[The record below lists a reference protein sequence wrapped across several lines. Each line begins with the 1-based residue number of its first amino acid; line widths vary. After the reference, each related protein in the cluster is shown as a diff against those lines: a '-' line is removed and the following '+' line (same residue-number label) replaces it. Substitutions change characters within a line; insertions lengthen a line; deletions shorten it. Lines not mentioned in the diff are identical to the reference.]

1 MNDFGV
7 LSKILMVALVVTFAC
22 ALGGAFLPGT
32 AGVWSGTACI
42 IILIAVPV
50 LRVTWLVV
58 DWSRTR
64 DVKFALLGC
73 ASLDVLATSG
83 AIVFLR

>member
-1 MNDFGV
+1 MNDLGV
-7 LSKILMVALVVTFAC
+7 LSKILMIALVVTFAC

-32 AGVWSGTACI
+32 IGVWSGTACI
-42 IILIAVPV
+42 VILIAVPV

-58 DWSRTR
+58 DWTRIR

-73 ASLDVLATSG
+73 ALLVVLASSG
-83 AIVFLR
+83 AIIFLR

>member
-1 MNDFGV
+1 MNDLGV
-7 LSKILMVALVVTFAC
+7 LSKILMIALVVTFVC

-32 AGVWSGTACI
+32 AGIWSGTACI
-42 IILIAVPV
+42 VILIAVPV

-58 DWSRTR
+58 DWTKSR

-73 ASLDVLATSG
+73 ALLVVLATSG

>member
-1 MNDFGV
+1 MNDLGV
-7 LSKILMVALVVTFAC
+7 LSKILVVALVVTFAC

-32 AGVWSGTACI
+32 IGVWSGTACI
-42 IILIAVPV
+42 IILIAAPV

-58 DWSRTR
+58 DWTRIR

-73 ASLDVLATSG
+73 ALLVVLATSG

>member
-32 AGVWSGTACI
+32 AGVWSGTACVV
-42 IILIAVPV
+42 ILIAVPV

-58 DWSRTR
+58 DWTKSR

-73 ASLDVLATSG
+73 ALLVVLATSG

>member
-1 MNDFGV
+1 MNDLGV
-7 LSKILMVALVVTFAC
+7 LSKILMIALVVTFAC

-32 AGVWSGTACI
+32 IGVWSGTACI

-58 DWSRTR
+58 DWTRIR

-73 ASLDVLATSG
+73 VLLVVLATSG
-83 AIVFLR
+83 AIIFLR

>member
-1 MNDFGV
+1 MNDLGV

-32 AGVWSGTACI
+32 IGAWSGTACI
-42 IILIAVPV
+42 IILIAAPV

-58 DWSRTR
+58 DWTRTR
-64 DVKFALLGC
+64 DVKFVLLGC
-73 ASLDVLATSG
+73 ALLVVLATSG

>member
-1 MNDFGV
+1 MNDLGV
-7 LSKILMVALVVTFAC
+7 LSKILMIALVLTFVC

-42 IILIAVPV
+42 VILIAVPV

-58 DWSRTR
+58 DWTKSR

-73 ASLDVLATSG
+73 ALLVVLASSG
-83 AIVFLR
+83 AIIFLR

>member
-1 MNDFGV
+1 MNDLGV
-7 LSKILMVALVVTFAC
+7 LSKILMIALVVTFAC

-32 AGVWSGTACI
+32 IGVWSGTACI

-58 DWSRTR
+58 DWTRIR

-73 ASLDVLATSG
+73 ALLVVLAMSG
-83 AIVFLR
+83 AIIFLR

>member
-1 MNDFGV
+1 MNDLGV
-7 LSKILMVALVVTFAC
+7 LSKILMIALVVTFAC

-32 AGVWSGTACI
+32 FGVWSGTACI

-58 DWSRTR
+58 DWTRIR

-73 ASLDVLATSG
+73 ALLVVLAMSG
-83 AIVFLR
+83 AIIFLR

>member
-22 ALGGAFLPGT
+22 ALGGAFLPRT

-58 DWSRTR
+58 DWTRTR
-64 DVKFALLGC
+64 DMKFALLGC
-73 ASLDVLATSG
+73 ALLVVLATSG
-83 AIVFLR
+83 AIVILR

>member
-1 MNDFGV
+1 MNDLEV
-7 LSKILMVALVVTFAC
+7 LSKILTIALVVTFAC

-32 AGVWSGTACI
+32 IGVWSGRACI
-42 IILIAVPV
+42 VILIAAPV
-50 LRVTWLVV
+50 LRVAWLVV
-58 DWSRTR
+58 DWTRTR

-73 ASLDVLATSG
+73 ALLVVLATSG

>member
-1 MNDFGV
+1 MNDLEV
-7 LSKILMVALVVTFAC
+7 LSKILTIALVVTFAC

-32 AGVWSGTACI
+32 IGVWSGRACI
-42 IILIAVPV
+42 VILIAAPV

-58 DWSRTR
+58 DWTKTR

-73 ASLDVLATSG
+73 ALLVVLATSG
-83 AIVFLR
+83 AIIFLR

>member
-1 MNDFGV
+1 MNDLGV
-7 LSKILMVALVVTFAC
+7 LSKILMIALVVTFAC

-32 AGVWSGTACI
+32 IGVWSGTACI
-42 IILIAVPV
+42 VILIAVPV

-58 DWSRTR
+58 DWTRVR

-73 ASLDVLATSG
+73 ALLAVLATSA
-83 AIVFLR
+83 AIIFLR

>member
-58 DWSRTR
+58 DWTRMR

-73 ASLDVLATSG
+73 ALLVVLATSG

>member
-1 MNDFGV
+1 MNDLGV

-32 AGVWSGTACI
+32 AGVWSGTACVV
-42 IILIAVPV
+42 ILIAVPV

-58 DWSRTR
+58 DWTRTL

-73 ASLDVLATSG
+73 ALLVVLATSG

>member
-1 MNDFGV
+1 MNDLGV
-7 LSKILMVALVVTFAC
+7 LSKILMIALVVTFAC

-32 AGVWSGTACI
+32 IGVWSGTACI
-42 IILIAVPV
+42 VILIAVPV

-58 DWSRTR
+58 DWTRVR

-73 ASLDVLATSG
+73 ALLVVLATSA
-83 AIVFLR
+83 AIIFLR

>member
-42 IILIAVPV
+42 VILIAVPV

-58 DWSRTR
+58 DWTRTR
-64 DVKFALLGC
+64 DVKFALLG
-73 ASLDVLATSG
+73 SVLLVVLATSG
-83 AIVFLR
+83 AIVVLR

>member
-1 MNDFGV
+1 MNDLGV

-32 AGVWSGTACI
+32 IGVWSGTACI
-42 IILIAVPV
+42 IILIAAPV

-58 DWSRTR
+58 DWTRIR

-73 ASLDVLATSG
+73 ALLVVLATSG

>member
-1 MNDFGV
+1 MNDLGV

-32 AGVWSGTACI
+32 IGVWSGTACI
-42 IILIAVPV
+42 IILIAAPV

-58 DWSRTR
+58 DWTSAR

-73 ASLDVLATSG
+73 ALLVVLATSG
-83 AIVFLR
+83 AIVVLR

>member
-1 MNDFGV
+1 MNDLGV
-7 LSKILMVALVVTFAC
+7 LSKILMIALVVTFAC

-32 AGVWSGTACI
+32 IGVWSGTACI

-58 DWSRTR
+58 DWTRIR

-73 ASLDVLATSG
+73 ALLVVLATSG
-83 AIVFLR
+83 AIIFLR

>member
-7 LSKILMVALVVTFAC
+7 LSKILMIALVVTFAC

-32 AGVWSGTACI
+32 IGVWSGTACI
-42 IILIAVPV
+42 VILIAVPV

-58 DWSRTR
+58 DWTRIR

-73 ASLDVLATSG
+73 ALLVVLASSG
-83 AIVFLR
+83 AIIFLR

>member
-58 DWSRTR
+58 DWTRTR
-64 DVKFALLGC
+64 DEKFALLGC
-73 ASLDVLATSG
+73 ALLVVLATSG

>member
-7 LSKILMVALVVTFAC
+7 LAKILMVALVVTFAC

-73 ASLDVLATSG
+73 ALLVVLATSG
-83 AIVFLR
+83 AIVVLR

>member
-58 DWSRTR
+58 DWTRTR
-64 DVKFALLGC
+64 DVKFALLG
-73 ASLDVLATSG
+73 SVLLVVVATSG
-83 AIVFLR
+83 AIVVLR

>member
-1 MNDFGV
+1 MNDLGV
-7 LSKILMVALVVTFAC
+7 LSKILMIALVVTFAC

-32 AGVWSGTACI
+32 IGVWSGTACI

-58 DWSRTR
+58 DWTRIR

-73 ASLDVLATSG
+73 ALLVVLATGG
-83 AIVFLR
+83 AIIFLR

>member
-42 IILIAVPV
+42 VILIAVPV

-73 ASLDVLATSG
+73 ALLVVLSTSG
-83 AIVFLR
+83 AIVVLR